1 MKDRIIGILDFV
13 GRIFFISCLIFVNIV
28 IARICIDFILWL
40 DYSSLL
46 TAILSS
52 AFVVVIVLI
61 IEHYITKNKSEKKI

>member
-28 IARICIDFILWL
+28 IARMCIDFILWF

-52 AFVVVIVLI
+52 AFVVVIVFI